1 MNFHALSMMADQK
14 IAEDREWA
22 ARCRLAVE
30 ADRVRREAR
39 QPAGSPLAGLFR
51 TLASALGFGRPV
63 LPVIIQEPGL
73 NSLRPRPFRSGSM
86 TERLS
91 PPVHINALRSRG
103 SPRPCLI
110 GRFKSTR
117 VVTATPVNSR
127 PGRSWW

>member
-1 MNFHALSMMADQK
+1 MSPASDTRYSGTGKRRATGEEGTNMNVHALRMMADQK

-63 LPVIIQEPGL
+63 LP
-73 NSLRPRPFRSGSM
+73 
-86 TERLS
+86 
-91 PPVHINALRSRG
+91 
-103 SPRPCLI
+103 
-110 GRFKSTR
+110 
-117 VVTATPVNSR
+117 
-127 PGRSWW
+127 

>member
-1 MNFHALSMMADQK
+1 MSPASHTRYSGSRKTQATGKEATNMNFHALRMMADQK

-63 LPVIIQEPGL
+63 LP
-73 NSLRPRPFRSGSM
+73 
-86 TERLS
+86 
-91 PPVHINALRSRG
+91 
-103 SPRPCLI
+103 
-110 GRFKSTR
+110 
-117 VVTATPVNSR
+117 
-127 PGRSWW
+127 